1 MKKLLFLYITFVSFV
16 FTQDYFQVE
25 IENTGVS
32 QLIIFQSSITGLN
45 QGDEIGIFDTNGIT
59 NFGDCSNQSGELLVG
74 PINSGLWSGS
84 QLNLTAIGSVD
95 NCAFGGFQVPGF
107 VNGNSVIIKVYR
119 NGSVYDTNLSFSAGT
134 GTFGDLFM
142 AVSEVEVI
150 GGDDQPGEI
159 TDGCDLPLNNLFLTS
174 DGSVLYNTD
183 ASIGGFQFDV
193 DDAVISGGS
202 GGDSG
207 AAGFVVSA
215 GNSTVLGFSF
225 TGASFGPGCG
235 TMVELTYSSG
245 EGTGLS
251 NIIIADPLGANID
264 FEYYSDDSNEDVLGC
279 TDVSACNYS
288 NLATIDDGSCE
299 YAEENFDCDGNC
311 IVDTDCAGVCGGDAV
326 EDECGVCGGDGI
338 ADGACDCDGNVDLGC
353 GCGEA
358 AAEENFDCDGNCIV
372 DTDCAGV
379 CGGDAVEDECGVCG
393 GDGIADG
400 ACDCDGNVDLGC
412 GCGEAAAEENFD
424 CDGNCIVDTDC
435 AGVCG
440 GDAVEDECG
449 VCGGDGIADG
459 ACDCDGN
466 VDLGC
471 GCGEAAAEENF
482 DCDGNCIV
490 DTDCAGVCGGDA
502 VEDECGVCGGDGIA
516 DGACDCDGNVDL
528 GCGCGEA
535 AAEENFD
542 CDGNCIVD
550 TDCAGVCG
558 GDAVEDECG
567 VCGGDNSSCVDCAGV
582 PNGSAELDDCGVCDG
597 DGSSCA
603 VFIESSLSTEVDESE
618 LEDLDVFEENFES
631 LLESQLA
638 LPEGSV
644 EIISITIVETRGVE
658 VIVEYTITLTEEELA
673 ETDFEGEESI
683 QEALV
688 EVETSIEED
697 GASFVEGCTDE
708 NAENYNPEATIDDGS
723 CLAVAPLGFEF
734 NQSTLQ
740 AFYFVVDATF
750 EGEPLEI
757 GEDWIAAFNGDVCV
771 GSRLWGGSFTDIP
784 AMGDDGADYTE
795 GYLTTG
801 ITPDFKVF
809 DASSGEIYDVNVIS
823 QESLSWSNNGFY
835 YIDEFNGV
843 LISTISYTL
852 DLHFGANLVSFYAL
866 PEDASL
872 SNMMSSVEG
881 IVTGVIGEGVAASP
895 NPVLGWVGSLSEI
908 NPSSGYWIKLDTGAD
923 LLIEDASYVDP
934 SLDYNLHFGANLISF
949 PSDQEVAL
957 GDALQGDFVSNITGI
972 IGEGVAASPNP
983 VLGWVGSLSE
993 FKGGKGYWMKV
1004 DEAINFSFNIG
1015 NSRSVNESNYL
1026 DQSDFQF
1033 NQSTQQAFYFIGGIS
1048 LPESISNEDWL
1059 LAYNDNILV
1068 GSRQWNGEYT
1078 DIPVMGNDGEL
1089 YSSGYCENGDIPS
1102 IKLYKA
1108 STGEIIDLEGDIPI
1122 WKNNELYTLERLSPN
1137 NLSNELP
1144 SQITLSQNYP
1154 NPFNPIT
1161 TIDFNLTESGNV
1173 NLSIYDINGKLVKE
1187 LVNEDTSEGLYSVT
1201 WDGTNQNGLNVSSG
1215 TYFGKLISGESH
1227 QQIKLLLIK

>member
-1 MKKLLFLYITFVSFV
+1 MKKILFLYFTLVSFV

-45 QGDEIGIFDTNGIT
+45 QGDEIGIYDTNGIT

-74 PINSGLWSGS
+74 PINSGVWSGS

-159 TDGCDLPLNNLFLTS
+159 TDGCDLPLNNLYLTS

-183 ASIGGFQFDV
+183 TGIGGFQFDV

-225 TGASFGPGCG
+225 TGSSFGPGCG

-251 NIIIADPLGANID
+251 NIIIADPLGVNID
-264 FEYYSDDSNEDVLGC
+264 FDYYSDDFNEDVLGC
-279 TDVSACNYS
+279 TDLSACNYS
-288 NLATIDDGSCE
+288 DVATIDDGSCE
-299 YAEENFDCDGNC
+299 YPEENFDCDGNC
-311 IVDTDCAGVCGGDAV
+311 IVDTDCAGVCGGDSV

-338 ADGACDCDGNVDLGC
+338 ADGTCDCDGNVDLGC

-379 CGGDAVEDECGVCG
+379 CGGDSVEDECGVCGGDGAIYECGCEDLPSNDITDGCDLPDNTLYITSDGSVLYNSTNAIGGFQFAVDGTTASSGSGGDAGSAGFTISTGGSTVLAFSFTGATVPAGCGTLVNLSLDGEPTGLSTIIISDAVGGGLDFSNYEGGDGEVCDCDGNTIDECGVCG

-400 ACDCDGNVDLGC
+400 TCDCDGNVDLGC

-440 GDAVEDECG
+440 GDSVEDECG
-449 VCGGDGIADG
+449 VCD
-459 ACDCDGN
+459 
-466 VDLGC
+466 
-471 GCGEAAAEENF
+471 
-482 DCDGNCIV
+482 
-490 DTDCAGVCGGDA
+490 
-502 VEDECGVCGGDGIA
+502 
-516 DGACDCDGNVDL
+516 
-528 GCGCGEA
+528 
-535 AAEENFD
+535 
-542 CDGNCIVD
+542 
-550 TDCAGVCG
+550 
-558 GDAVEDECG
+558 
-567 VCGGDNSSCVDCAGV
+567 GDNSSCVDCAGV
-582 PNGSAELDDCGVCDG
+582 PNGSTELDDCGVCDG

-603 VFIESSLSTEVDESE
+603 VFIESSLATEVDESE
-618 LEDLDVFEENFES
+618 LEDIEVFEENFES
-631 LLESQLA
+631 LLETQLA

-697 GASFVEGCTDE
+697 GASFVEGCTNE

-723 CLAVAPLGFEF
+723 CEL
-734 NQSTLQ
+734 QTTL
-740 AFYFVVDATF
+740 D
-750 EGEPLEI
+750 
-757 GEDWIAAFNGDVCV
+757 
-771 GSRLWGGSFTDIP
+771 
-784 AMGDDGADYTE
+784 
-795 GYLTTG
+795 
-801 ITPDFKVF
+801 
-809 DASSGEIYDVNVIS
+809 
-823 QESLSWSNNGFY
+823 LS
-835 YIDEFNGV
+835 I
-843 LISTISYTL
+843 
-852 DLHFGANLVSFYAL
+852 DLHFGANLISLYAL

-872 SNMMSSVEG
+872 DNVMASLDG

-908 NPSSGYWIKLDTGAD
+908 NPLSGYWVKVDAASSLDVLGATP
-923 LLIEDASYVDP
+923 IDASSAIYD
-934 SLDYNLHFGANLISF
+934 LHFGANLISF
-949 PSDQEVAL
+949 PYEQQVPVL
-957 GDALQGDFVSNITGI
+957 DAIPDDVEGNFIGI
-972 IGEGVAASPNP
+972 IGEGVAGSPNP
-983 VLGWVGSLSE
+983 VLGWVGSLQNLE
-993 FKGGKGYWMKV
+993 GGKGYWAKV
-1004 DEAINFSFNIG
+1004 DEAITFSFQSG
-1015 NSRSVNESNYL
+1015 NARTSMVEPQL
-1026 DQSDFQF
+1026 DKPY
-1033 NQSTQQAFYFIGGIS
+1033 NQSMNQAFYFI
-1048 LPESISNEDWL
+1048 ESIDSNGLDITNSIIR
-1059 LAYNDNILV
+1059 AYNKNVLI
-1068 GSRQWNGEYT
+1068 GERVWSGNFT
-1078 DIPVMGNDGEL
+1078 DIPAMGYDGRLETA
-1089 YSSGYCENGDIPS
+1089 GYCD
-1102 IKLYKA
+1102 
-1108 STGEIIDLEGDIPI
+1108 EGDIVKFTIEVDGYEYSLVGNLPL
-1122 WKNNELYTLERLSPN
+1122 WSNNEIFTINSLSVN
-1137 NLSNELP
+1137 EKVEDLSK
-1144 SQITLSQNYP
+1144 LSLLGAFP
-1154 NPFNPIT
+1154 NPFNPSTVIAYQT
-1161 TIDFNLTESGNV
+1161 YLEGNV
-1173 NLSIYDINGKLVKE
+1173 DVSVYNLKGQLISNLFQGYQDKGYHE
-1187 LVNEDTSEGLYSVT
+1187 LVFDASSL
-1201 WDGTNQNGLNVSSG
+1201 SSG
-1215 TYFGKLISGESH
+1215 MYFVRVNGQNEAHSQKI
-1227 QQIKLLLIK
+1227 LLMK

>member
-1 MKKLLFLYITFVSFV
+1 MKKLLFLYIMFVSFV

-150 GGDDQPGEI
+150 GGDNQPGEI

-288 NLATIDDGSCE
+288 DLATIDDGSCE

-326 EDECGVCGGDGI
+326 EDECGVCGGPGEIECFDGSFECS
-338 ADGACDCDGNVDLGC
+338 DEDCLFVELVYPNGGENLVIGETYKIEWIGGFANTGLNLTIDEVDTPGPSAINGNVD
-353 GCGEA
+353 
-358 AAEENFDCDGNCIV
+358 
-372 DTDCAGV
+372 
-379 CGGDAVEDECGVCG
+379 GDAGEYFWTVPSNLEPGSNYKVRIYDGTAYEPEPMDFSDNFFSIGTYDCEDVF
-393 GDGIADG
+393 
-400 ACDCDGNVDLGC
+400 N
-412 GCGEAAAEENFD
+412 
-424 CDGNCIVDTDC
+424 
-435 AGVCG
+435 
-440 GDAVEDECG
+440 
-449 VCGGDGIADG
+449 
-459 ACDCDGN
+459 
-466 VDLGC
+466 
-471 GCGEAAAEENF
+471 
-482 DCDGNCIV
+482 
-490 DTDCAGVCGGDA
+490 
-502 VEDECGVCGGDGIA
+502 
-516 DGACDCDGNVDL
+516 
-528 GCGCGEA
+528 
-535 AAEENFD
+535 
-542 CDGNCIVD
+542 
-550 TDCAGVCG
+550 

-723 CLAVAPLGFEF
+723 CE
-734 NQSTLQ
+734 LQ
-740 AFYFVVDATF
+740 
-750 EGEPLEI
+750 
-757 GEDWIAAFNGDVCV
+757 
-771 GSRLWGGSFTDIP
+771 
-784 AMGDDGADYTE
+784 
-795 GYLTTG
+795 TT
-801 ITPDFKVF
+801 ID
-809 DASSGEIYDVNVIS
+809 
-823 QESLSWSNNGFY
+823 LS
-835 YIDEFNGV
+835 
-843 LISTISYTL
+843 L
-852 DLHFGANLVSFYAL
+852 DLRFGANLISLYAL

-872 SNMMSSVEG
+872 ANVMASLDGV
-881 IVTGVIGEGVAASP
+881 VTGVIGEGVAASP

-908 NPSSGYWIKLDTGAD
+908 NPLSGYWIKVDAASSLDVLDATP
-923 LLIEDASYVDP
+923 IDASSAIYD
-934 SLDYNLHFGANLISF
+934 LHFGANLISF
-949 PSDQEVAL
+949 PYPEQIPVL
-957 GDALQGDFVSNITGI
+957 DALPDDVEDNFIGI
-972 IGEGVAASPNP
+972 IGEGVAGSPNP
-983 VLGWVGSLSE
+983 VLGWVGSLQNLE
-993 FKGGKGYWMKV
+993 GGKGYWAKV
-1004 DEAINFSFNIG
+1004 DEAITFSFEGG
-1015 NSRSVNESNYL
+1015 NARTSIVEP
-1026 DQSDFQF
+1026 QSDKPY
-1033 NQSTQQAFYFIGGIS
+1033 NQSMNQAFYFI
-1048 LPESISNEDWL
+1048 ESINSNGLDITNSIVRS
-1059 LAYNDNILV
+1059 YNNNVLI
-1068 GSRQWNGEYT
+1068 GERAWSGDFT
-1078 DIPVMGNDGEL
+1078 DIPAMGYDGRLETA
-1089 YSSGYCENGDIPS
+1089 GYCEDGDIVKFT
-1102 IKLYKA
+1102 I
-1108 STGEIIDLEGDIPI
+1108 EIDGYEYDLVGDLPV
-1122 WKNNELYTLERLSPN
+1122 WSNNEIFTIS
-1137 NLSNELP
+1137 NLSVSEKVEDLAK
-1144 SQITLSQNYP
+1144 LSLLGAFP
-1154 NPFNPIT
+1154 NPFNPSTVIAYQT
-1161 TIDFNLTESGNV
+1161 QLEGNIDVSVYNLKGQLVS
-1173 NLSIYDINGKLVKE
+1173 NLFQGYQDKGYHE
-1187 LVNEDTSEGLYSVT
+1187 LVFDASSF
-1201 WDGTNQNGLNVSSG
+1201 SSG
-1215 TYFGKLISGESH
+1215 MYFVRVKGQNEVHSQKI
-1227 QQIKLLLIK
+1227 LLMK